1 MKRKSIKERIA
12 AYFFRNPTV
21 QLRVRHIERIVKVPL
36 PAAIRYAKEL
46 EKEGIL
52 KKSIVVK
59 VTAYSADRTSPAFLF
74 KKRLFNLEQL
84 QTTGLI
90 DFLKQELSNSP
101 LILFGSYARGE
112 DTETSDIDVYI
123 ETPNKETLNVAAF
136 EKKLERTI
144 QLFQYPS
151 LTSID
156 NKQLANN
163 IFNGIILNGF
173 IEVFK

>member
-1 MKRKSIKERIA
+1 MKLKSIKERIT
-12 AYFFRNPTV
+12 AYFFRNPTA

-46 EKEGIL
+46 EEEGVL
-52 KKSIVVK
+52 KKSIVSE
-59 VTAYSADRTSPAFLF
+59 VTTYSADRTSPVFLF

-84 QTTGLI
+84 QTEGLL
-90 DFLKQELSNSP
+90 DFLKQELSNPP

-112 DTETSDIDVYI
+112 DTETSDVDIYI
-123 ETPNKETLNVAAF
+123 ETPAKETLNVAAF
-136 EKKLERTI
+136 EKKLERKI
-144 QLFQYPS
+144 QLFPYPS
-151 LTSID
+151 LSSVN

-163 IFNGIILNGF
+163 ILNGIILNGF